1 MTRIL
6 FALALLAL
14 LALAFLVVVGL
25 TSTQPVL
32 LITGFFCAG
41 PVMMLTLGAG
51 LGRASNEF
59 SVVRKRPTLVQPT
72 VTNSRIERVRQGE
85 IVS

>member
-6 FALALLAL
+6 FVLSLLGLLAL
-14 LALAFLVVVGL
+14 IGLSIVGL
-25 TSTQPVL
+25 TNNQPAL
-32 LITGFFCAG
+32 LMGGFFCAG
-41 PVMMLTLGAG
+41 PVMMLMLGGG

-59 SVVRKRPTLVQPT
+59 SLVRKRPTLIQQS
-72 VTNSRIERVRQGE
+72 VTNSRVDRVRQGE

>member
-1 MTRIL
+1 MTKI
-6 FALALLAL
+6 
-14 LALAFLVVVGL
+14 AFLISVLAMVGMVLLVIVGL

-41 PVMMLTLGAG
+41 PGMMFALGVG
-51 LGRASNEF
+51 IGRSSNEF
-59 SVVRKRPTLVQPT
+59 TLVRKRPTLVQPV
-72 VTNSRIERVRQGE
+72 VTNSRIERARQGE